1 MSIEMDFE
9 KLLKERR
16 PNLSASSIKT
26 YTSTLRSI
34 LRNVFPNEKT
44 PTIDLFDN
52 VNTILL
58 HYENDSPKSF
68 NSKLSALFVL
78 TSNPVYG
85 EELSKNLAKIKKETQ
100 KQVKTEKQ
108 KECTLEQ
115 EDLKTLWEK
124 MKKYTDMIYKKQV
137 ITDTDLQTIQMF
149 IVMSLM
155 GGVFIPPR
163 RAMDYC
169 LFKIKDPTDDFNYLS
184 KNKLVFNKYKTAKTY
199 GRQEVVI
206 PKELKSI
213 LTKWIK
219 HNPTEW
225 LLFDTKKQPLT
236 AVKLNQ
242 RFVKLFG
249 KKCSVNSL
257 RHSYLTDK
265 YAEHIPMRKEMAEDF
280 EKMGSNINQETTYI
294 QMDDVD

>member
-1 MSIEMDFE
+1 MDFE

-16 PNLSASSIKT
+16 SKLSASSIKT

-34 LRNVFPNEKT
+34 LRNVYPEEKT
-44 PTIDLFDN
+44 PTIDLFKN

-58 HYENDSPKSF
+58 HYSEDSLKSL
-68 NSKLSALFVL
+68 NNKLAPLYVL
-78 TSNPVYG
+78 TG
-85 EELSKNLAKIKKETQ
+85 IEEYRDLMMKNAEKIKKDVD

-137 ITDTDLQTIQMF
+137 ITDADLQTIQMF
-149 IVMSLM
+149 IVLSLM

-169 LFKIKDPTDDFNYLS
+169 LFKIKDPTDDFNYLL

-199 GRQEVVI
+199 GRQEVSI

-257 RHSYLTDK
+257 RHSYLTDR
-265 YAEHIPMRKEMAEDF
+265 YAEHIPMRKQLKEDITN
-280 EKMGSNINQETTYI
+280 MGSSLAVEPHYI
-294 QMDDVD
+294 QLEDVD

>member
-1 MSIEMDFE
+1 MDFE

-16 PNLSASSIKT
+16 SKLSASSIKT

-34 LRNVFPNEKT
+34 LRNVYPDEKT
-44 PTIDLFDN
+44 PTLDLFNN
-52 VNTILL
+52 VDTILL
-58 HYENDSPKSF
+58 HYVDDSPKSL
-68 NSKLSALFVL
+68 NNKLSALFVL
-78 TSNPVYG
+78 TANPRYG
-85 EELSKNLAKIKKETQ
+85 EELSKNLVQIKKETQ

-115 EDLKTLWEK
+115 EDLKSLWEK

-137 ITDTDLQTIQMF
+137 ITNADLQTIQMF
-149 IVMSLM
+149 IVLSLM

-169 LFKIKDPTDDFNYLS
+169 LFKIKDPTDDFNYLL

-199 GRQEVVI
+199 GRQEVSI

-225 LLFDTKKQPLT
+225 LLFDTKRQPLT

-265 YAEHIPMRKEMAEDF
+265 YAEHIPMRKEMAKDF
-280 EKMGSNINQETTYI
+280 EQMGSHINQETTYV
-294 QMDDVD
+294 QLEDVD

>member
-1 MSIEMDFE
+1 MDFE

-16 PNLSASSIKT
+16 SKLSASSIKT

-34 LRNVFPNEKT
+34 LRNVYPDEKT
-44 PTIDLFDN
+44 PTLDLFNN
-52 VNTILL
+52 VDTILL
-58 HYENDSPKSF
+58 HYSEDSPKSL
-68 NSKLSALFVL
+68 NNKLSALFVL
-78 TSNPVYG
+78 TENPRYG
-85 EELSKNLAKIKKETQ
+85 EELSKNLVQIKKETQ

-137 ITDTDLQTIQMF
+137 ITNADLQTIQMF
-149 IVMSLM
+149 IVLSLM

-169 LFKIKDPTDDFNYLS
+169 LFKIKDPTDDFNYLL

-199 GRQEVVI
+199 GRQEVSI

-225 LLFDTKKQPLT
+225 LLFDTKRQPLT

-265 YAEHIPMRKEMAEDF
+265 YAEHIPMRKEMAKDF
-280 EKMGSNINQETTYI
+280 EQMGSHINQETTYV
-294 QMDDVD
+294 QLEDVD

>member
-1 MSIEMDFE
+1 MDFE

-34 LRNVFPNEKT
+34 LRNVYPNEKN
-44 PTIDLFDN
+44 PTIDLFNN

-58 HYENDSPKSF
+58 HYNEDSPKSL
-68 NSKLSALFVL
+68 NNKLSALFVL

-108 KECTLEQ
+108 KECTLDQ
-115 EDLKTLWEK
+115 EDLKTLWDK

-149 IVMSLM
+149 IVLSLM

-199 GRQEVVI
+199 GRQEVSI

-280 EKMGSNINQETTYI
+280 EKMGSHINQETTYV

>member
-1 MSIEMDFE
+1 MDFE

>member
-1 MSIEMDFE
+1 MDFE

-16 PNLSASSIKT
+16 SKLSASSIKT

-34 LRNVFPNEKT
+34 LRNVYPDEKT
-44 PTIDLFDN
+44 PTIDLFKN

-58 HYENDSPKSF
+58 HYIDDPLKSL
-68 NSKLSALFVL
+68 NNKLAPLYVL
-78 TSNPVYG
+78 TG
-85 EELSKNLAKIKKETQ
+85 IEEYRDLMMKNAEKIKKDVD

-115 EDLKTLWEK
+115 GDLKSLWEK

-137 ITDTDLQTIQMF
+137 ITDADLQTIQMF
-149 IVMSLM
+149 IVLSLM

-169 LFKIKDPTDDFNYLS
+169 LFKIKDPTDDFNYLL

-199 GRQEVVI
+199 GRQEVSI

-225 LLFDTKKQPLT
+225 LLFDTKRQPLT

-257 RHSYLTDK
+257 RHSYLTDR
-265 YAEHIPMRKEMAEDF
+265 YAEHIPMRKQLKEDITN
-280 EKMGSNINQETTYI
+280 MGSSLAVEPHYI
-294 QMDDVD
+294 QLEDVD

>member
-1 MSIEMDFE
+1 
-9 KLLKERR
+9 LKERR
-16 PNLSASSIKT
+16 SKLSASSIKT

-34 LRNVFPNEKT
+34 LRNVYPEEKT
-44 PTIDLFDN
+44 PTIDLFKN

-58 HYENDSPKSF
+58 HYSEDSLKSL
-68 NSKLSALFVL
+68 NNKLAPLYVL
-78 TSNPVYG
+78 TG
-85 EELSKNLAKIKKETQ
+85 IEEYRDLMMKNAEKIKKDVD

-137 ITDTDLQTIQMF
+137 ITDADLQTIQMF
-149 IVMSLM
+149 IVLSLM

-169 LFKIKDPTDDFNYLS
+169 LFKIKDPTDDFNYLL

-199 GRQEVVI
+199 GRQEVSI

-257 RHSYLTDK
+257 RHSYLTDR
-265 YAEHIPMRKEMAEDF
+265 YAEHIPMRKQLKEDITN
-280 EKMGSNINQETTYI
+280 MGSSLAVEPHYI
-294 QMDDVD
+294 QLEDVD

>member
-1 MSIEMDFE
+1 MDLE
-9 KLLKERR
+9 TTLRERR
-16 PNLSASSIKT
+16 STLSASSIKT
-26 YTSTLRSI
+26 YSSTLRSI
-34 LRNVFPNEKT
+34 LRNVYPDEKV
-44 PTIDLFDN
+44 PTLDLFNN
-52 VNTILL
+52 VDTILL
-58 HYENDSPKSF
+58 HYMDDPPKLL
-68 NSKLSALFVL
+68 NNKLAALFVL
-78 TSNPVYG
+78 TSNPRYG
-85 EELSKNLAKIKKETQ
+85 EELSKNINQVKKETQ

-108 KECTLEQ
+108 KECTLHQ
-115 EDLKTLWEK
+115 DDLKDLWDK
-124 MKKYTDMIYKKQV
+124 LKKQTDLLYKKQV
-137 ITDTDLQTIQMF
+137 LTDADLQNIQVF
-149 IVMSLM
+149 IIMSLM

-169 LFKIKDPTDDFNYLS
+169 LFKIKDPTEDFNYLL

-199 GRQEVVI
+199 GQQEVSI

-265 YAEHIPMRKEMAEDF
+265 YAQHIPMRKEMAEDF
-280 EKMGSNINQETTYI
+280 EKMGSSANQETTYI
-294 QMDDVD
+294 QLEDVD